1 MIRSGKADG
10 WLKLPTTA
18 LPAWALLNAVELRG
32 IEIKPVLGHE
42 DRGTAIVSKKSELSS
57 SHNPL
62 LVVPGDL
69 VLSLKTIERQ
79 SRYDTQ
85 LQEVLAAV
93 GGFSKVESASNLVRA
108 LLMKDRQHVVQ
119 SCCSFCYKLRVATP
133 I

>member
-1 MIRSGKADG
+1 MIRRGKADG
-10 WLKLPTTA
+10 WLKLPTRA

-32 IEIKPVLGHE
+32 VEIKPVPGHE
-42 DRGTAIVSKKSELSS
+42 DRGTAIISKKSEQSS

-93 GGFSKVESASNLVRA
+93 GEFSKVKGASSLVRA

-119 SCCSFCYKLRVATP
+119 SCCSFCCKLRVVVP